1 MSYLYLLDNV
11 YFVNA
16 LLVDSLI
23 KRIALFNVY
32 ISSFKPSQEYCQR
45 AILGPK
51 VIHCACGEHKILT
64 SDIVFVFIFLL
75 GLDIWMVFAF
85 QFNRSSY

>member
-51 VIHCACGEHKILT
+51 VIHCGEHKILT